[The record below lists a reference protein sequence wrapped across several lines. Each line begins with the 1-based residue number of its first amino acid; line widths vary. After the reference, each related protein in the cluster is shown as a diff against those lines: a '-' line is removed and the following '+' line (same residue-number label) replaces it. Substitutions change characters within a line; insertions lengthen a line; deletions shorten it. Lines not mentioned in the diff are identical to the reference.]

1 MSTGR
6 ANSIENGPDAPGGL
20 VSPFRLVL
28 RIVAALFVV
37 ESLFMLSLPV
47 LFPVLNSAG
56 MPAPWGVA
64 TLNATLLAVV
74 TGGSTR
80 PSSAPGAGRSSATS

>member
-1 MSTGR
+1 MSTGS
-6 ANSIENGPDAPGGL
+6 ANSIQNRPDAPGGL

-28 RIVAALFVV
+28 RIVAAIFVV

-64 TLNATLLAVV
+64 TLNATLL
-74 TGGSTR
+74 GGSTR
-80 PSSAPGAGRSSATS
+80 PSSAPGVGRSSATS